1 MATVTILIGERSE
14 PVRFGIASSIFGVLY
29 LGECMK
35 YKNIVEG
42 KFIAR
47 PNRFIAHVEI
57 DGVEHI
63 VHVKN
68 TGRCRELLQP
78 RATVYLEKSDNPA
91 RKTLYDL
98 VSVKKGERIVNMD
111 SQLPNGLVEE
121 WLMESESAREIF
133 GDITFIKREK
143 TYGKSRFDLYV
154 EAGDK
159 KIFIEVKGVTLENN
173 NVVSFPDAPTE
184 RGIKHLNELVD
195 ALEDGYEAY
204 VFFVIQMEG
213 VDYFTPAWDKHKEFG
228 EALVY
233 AYNKGV
239 KVLAYDCKVSED
251 EVRIKENV
259 RVELSIGK
267 NA

>member
-1 MATVTILIGERSE
+1 
-14 PVRFGIASSIFGVLY
+14 
-29 LGECMK
+29 MK

-42 KFIAR
+42 KFISR

-57 DGVEHI
+57 EGLEHV

-68 TGRCRELLQP
+68 TGRCKELLQP
-78 RATVYLEKSDNPA
+78 KATVYLEKSDNPT

-121 WLMESESAREIF
+121 WLRESDDARKIF
-133 GDITFIKREK
+133 GDISYIKREK

-154 EAGDK
+154 ESDNR
-159 KIFIEVKGVTLENN
+159 KIFIEVKGVTLEND

-184 RGIKHLNELVD
+184 RGIKHLNELIC
-195 ALEDGYEAY
+195 ALEDGYETY
-204 VFFVIQMEG
+204 VFFVVQMEG
-213 VDYFTPAWDKHKEFG
+213 VDFFTPAWDKHKAFG
-228 EALVY
+228 DALVN
-233 AYNKGV
+233 AHNKGV

-251 EVRIKENV
+251 EV
-259 RVELSIGK
+259 SINQAVK
-267 NA
+267 VKL

>member
-1 MATVTILIGERSE
+1 
-14 PVRFGIASSIFGVLY
+14 
-29 LGECMK
+29 MK

-42 KFIAR
+42 KFIER
-47 PNRFIAHVEI
+47 PNRFIAHVKI
-57 DGVEHI
+57 DGAEHV

-78 RATVYLEKSDNPA
+78 GATVYLEKSDNPA

-98 VSVKKGERIVNMD
+98 VSVKKGQRIVNMD

-121 WLMESESAREIF
+121 WLRESEAAREIF
-133 GDITFIKREK
+133 GDITHIKREK

-154 EAGDK
+154 ESEDR
-159 KIFIEVKGVTLENN
+159 KIFIEVKGVTLEND

-195 ALEDGYEAY
+195 ALEDGYETY

-213 VDYFTPAWDKHKEFG
+213 VDYFTPAWNKHKAFG
-228 EALVY
+228 DALVN
-233 AYNKGV
+233 AHNKGV

-251 EVRIKENV
+251 DVRINENV
-259 RVELSIGK
+259 RVQL
-267 NA
+267 

>member
-1 MATVTILIGERSE
+1 
-14 PVRFGIASSIFGVLY
+14 
-29 LGECMK
+29 MK

-42 KFIAR
+42 KFISR

-57 DGVEHI
+57 EGMEHV

-78 RATVYLEKSDNPA
+78 GATVYLEKSDNPT

-98 VSVKKGERIVNMD
+98 VSVKKGQRIVNMD

-121 WLMESESAREIF
+121 WLRENDDAREIF
-133 GDITFIKREK
+133 GDISYLKREK

-154 EAGDK
+154 ESDNR
-159 KIFIEVKGVTLENN
+159 KIFIEVKGVTLEND

-184 RGIKHLNELVD
+184 RGIKHLNELVC
-195 ALEDGYEAY
+195 ALEDGYETY
-204 VFFVIQMEG
+204 VFFVVQMEG

-228 EALVY
+228 DALVN
-233 AYNKGV
+233 AYKKGV

-251 EVRIKENV
+251 EVRINQSVKV
-259 RVELSIGK
+259 KL
-267 NA
+267 

>member
-1 MATVTILIGERSE
+1 
-14 PVRFGIASSIFGVLY
+14 
-29 LGECMK
+29 MK
-35 YKNIVEG
+35 YKYIVEG
-42 KFIAR
+42 KFISR
-47 PNRFIAHVEI
+47 PNRFIAHVDIE
-57 DGVEHI
+57 GVEHV

-78 RATVYLEKSDNPA
+78 GATAYLEKSDNPA

-111 SQLPNGLVEE
+111 SQLPNELVEE
-121 WLMESESAREIF
+121 WLRESEAARKIF

-154 EAGDK
+154 EAGDRR
-159 KIFIEVKGVTLENN
+159 IFIEVKGVTLENG

-184 RGIKHLNELVD
+184 RGIKHLNELIC
-195 ALEDGYEAY
+195 ALEDGYETY
-204 VFFVIQMEG
+204 VFFVVQMED

-228 EALVY
+228 DALVN
-233 AYNKGV
+233 AHNRGV

-251 EVRIKENV
+251 EVKIKECV

-267 NA
+267 KY

>member
-1 MATVTILIGERSE
+1 
-14 PVRFGIASSIFGVLY
+14 
-29 LGECMK
+29 MK
-35 YKNIVEG
+35 YKSIEEG
-42 KFIAR
+42 KFISR

-57 DGVEHI
+57 DGQEHV

-68 TGRCRELLQP
+68 TGRCRELLQSG
-78 RATVYLEKSDNPA
+78 ATVYLEKSDNPA

-98 VSVKKGERIVNMD
+98 VSVVKGHRIVNMD
-111 SQLPNGLVEE
+111 SQLPNVLVEE
-121 WLMESESAREIF
+121 WLRESENAREIF
-133 GDITFIKREK
+133 GDISFIKREK

-154 EAGDK
+154 ESGDR
-159 KIFIEVKGVTLENN
+159 KIFIEIKGVTLEKD

-228 EALVY
+228 DALVN
-233 AYNKGV
+233 AAEKGV
-239 KVLAYDCKVSED
+239 KVLAYDCRVSRD
-251 EVRIKENV
+251 EVRINV
-259 RVELSIGK
+259 PVKVEL
-267 NA
+267 NTEQ

>member
-1 MATVTILIGERSE
+1 
-14 PVRFGIASSIFGVLY
+14 
-29 LGECMK
+29 MK

-42 KFIAR
+42 KFVSR

-57 DGVEHI
+57 EGVEHV

-78 RATVYLEKSDNPA
+78 GATVYLEKSDNPA

-98 VSVKKGERIVNMD
+98 VSVKKGKRIVNMD

-121 WLMESESAREIF
+121 WLRESDEAREIL

-143 TYGKSRFDLYV
+143 TYGKSRFDIYV
-154 EAGDK
+154 EAGDR
-159 KIFIEVKGVTLENN
+159 KIFIEVKGVTLEND

-195 ALEDGYEAY
+195 ALEDGYETY
-204 VFFVIQMEG
+204 VFFVVQMED
-213 VDYFTPAWDKHKEFG
+213 VDYFTPAWDKHKAFG
-228 EALVY
+228 DALVY
-233 AYNKGV
+233 AQSKGV
-239 KVLAYDCKVSED
+239 KILAYDCKVSED
-251 EVRIKENV
+251 EVRINEAV
-259 RVELSIGK
+259 RVQL
-267 NA
+267 

>member
-1 MATVTILIGERSE
+1 
-14 PVRFGIASSIFGVLY
+14 
-29 LGECMK
+29 MK

-42 KFIAR
+42 KFISR
-47 PNRFIAHVEI
+47 PNRFIAHVDIE
-57 DGVEHI
+57 GVEHV

-78 RATVYLEKSDNPA
+78 GATVYLEKSDNPA

-111 SQLPNGLVEE
+111 SQLPNALVEE
-121 WLMESESAREIF
+121 WLRESEAAREIF

-154 EAGDK
+154 EAGDRR
-159 KIFIEVKGVTLENN
+159 IFIEVKGVTLEND
-173 NVVSFPDAPTE
+173 NVASFPDAPTE
-184 RGIKHLNELVD
+184 RGIKHLNELIC

-204 VFFVIQMEG
+204 VFFVIQMEN

-228 EALVY
+228 DALVN
-233 AYNKGV
+233 AHNKGV
-239 KVLAYDCKVSED
+239 KVLSFDCKVSED
-251 EVRIKENV
+251 EVKIKERV
-259 RVELSIGK
+259 KVELEYDK
-267 NA
+267 

>member
-1 MATVTILIGERSE
+1 
-14 PVRFGIASSIFGVLY
+14 
-29 LGECMK
+29 MK

-42 KFIAR
+42 KFISR

-57 DGVEHI
+57 EGVEHV

-78 RATVYLEKSDNPA
+78 GATVYLEKSDNPA

-98 VSVKKGERIVNMD
+98 VSVKKGKRIVNMD

-121 WLMESESAREIF
+121 WLRESDEAREIL

-143 TYGKSRFDLYV
+143 TYGKSRFDIYV
-154 EAGDK
+154 EAGDR
-159 KIFIEVKGVTLENN
+159 KIFIEVKGVTLEND

-195 ALEDGYEAY
+195 ALEAGYETY

-213 VDYFTPAWDKHKEFG
+213 VDYFTPAWDKHKAFG
-228 EALVY
+228 DALVN
-233 AYNKGV
+233 AHNMGV
-239 KVLAYDCKVSED
+239 NVLAYDCKVSED
-251 EVRIKENV
+251 EVRINEAV
-259 RVELSIGK
+259 MVQL
-267 NA
+267 

>member
-1 MATVTILIGERSE
+1 
-14 PVRFGIASSIFGVLY
+14 
-29 LGECMK
+29 MK

-42 KFIAR
+42 KFIDR

-57 DGVEHI
+57 DGVEQV

-78 RATVYLEKSDNPA
+78 GATVYLEKSDNPA

-121 WLMESESAREIF
+121 WLRESNDAREIF
-133 GDITFIKREK
+133 GNISYIKREK

-154 EAGDK
+154 EAGDR
-159 KIFIEVKGVTLENN
+159 KIFIEVKGVTLEND

-184 RGIKHLNELVD
+184 RGIKHLNELIC
-195 ALEDGYEAY
+195 ALEDGYETY

-213 VDYFTPAWDKHKEFG
+213 VDYFTPAWDKHKAFG
-228 EALVY
+228 DALVN
-233 AYNKGV
+233 AHIKGV

-251 EVRIKENV
+251 EVLIRENV
-259 RVELSIGK
+259 RVSI
-267 NA
+267 

>member
-1 MATVTILIGERSE
+1 
-14 PVRFGIASSIFGVLY
+14 
-29 LGECMK
+29 MK

-42 KFIAR
+42 KFIER

-57 DGVEHI
+57 GGEEQV

-78 RATVYLEKSDNPA
+78 GATVYLEKSDNPA

-98 VSVKKGERIVNMD
+98 VSVRKGDRIVNMD

-121 WLMESESAREIF
+121 WLKGSKAAREIF

-154 EAGDK
+154 EVGER
-159 KIFIEVKGVTLENN
+159 KIFIEVKGVTLEND

-184 RGIKHLNELVD
+184 RGIKHLNELVT

-213 VDYFTPAWDKHKEFG
+213 VDYFTPAWDKHQEFG
-228 EALVY
+228 DALVN
-233 AYNKGV
+233 AHNKGV
-239 KVLAYDCKVSED
+239 KILAYDCKVTED
-251 EVRIKENV
+251 EVRINKPV
-259 RVELSIGK
+259 RVEL
-267 NA
+267 NRV

>member
-1 MATVTILIGERSE
+1 
-14 PVRFGIASSIFGVLY
+14 
-29 LGECMK
+29 MK

-42 KFIAR
+42 KFISR
-47 PNRFIAHVEI
+47 PNRFMANVEI
-57 DGVEHI
+57 EGEEHV

-78 RATVYLEKSDNPA
+78 GATVYLEKSDNPA

-111 SQLPNGLVEE
+111 SQLPNALVEE
-121 WLMESESAREIF
+121 WLREGKASELF
-133 GDITFIKREK
+133 GDIAFIKREK

-154 EAGDK
+154 EDGDR
-159 KIFIEVKGVTLENN
+159 KIFIEVKGVTLEND

-195 ALEDGYEAY
+195 ALDDGYETY

-213 VDYFTPAWDKHKEFG
+213 VDYFTPAWDKHKAFG
-228 EALVY
+228 DALVN
-233 AYNKGV
+233 AHNRGV

-259 RVELSIGK
+259 RVELE
-267 NA
+267 

>member
-1 MATVTILIGERSE
+1 
-14 PVRFGIASSIFGVLY
+14 
-29 LGECMK
+29 MK

-42 KFIAR
+42 KFISR

-57 DGVEHI
+57 EGLEHV

-68 TGRCRELLQP
+68 TGRCKELLQP
-78 RATVYLEKSDNPA
+78 KATVYLEKSDNPT

-121 WLMESESAREIF
+121 WLRESDDARKIF
-133 GDITFIKREK
+133 GDISYIKREK

-154 EAGDK
+154 ESDNR
-159 KIFIEVKGVTLENN
+159 KIFIEVKGVTLEND

-184 RGIKHLNELVD
+184 RGIKHLNELIC
-195 ALEDGYEAY
+195 ALEDGYETY
-204 VFFVIQMEG
+204 VFFVVQMEG
-213 VDYFTPAWDKHKEFG
+213 VDFFTPAWDKHKAFG
-228 EALVY
+228 DALVN
-233 AYNKGV
+233 AHNKGV

-251 EVRIKENV
+251 EVRINQSVKV
-259 RVELSIGK
+259 KLK
-267 NA
+267 

>member
-1 MATVTILIGERSE
+1 
-14 PVRFGIASSIFGVLY
+14 
-29 LGECMK
+29 MK

-42 KFIAR
+42 KFISR

-57 DGVEHI
+57 EGVEYV

-78 RATVYLEKSDNPA
+78 GATVYLEKSDNPA

-98 VSVKKGERIVNMD
+98 VSVKKGKRIVNMD

-121 WLMESESAREIF
+121 WLRESDEAREIL

-143 TYGKSRFDLYV
+143 TYGKSRFDIYV
-154 EAGDK
+154 EAGDR
-159 KIFIEVKGVTLENN
+159 KIFIEVKGVTLEND

-195 ALEDGYEAY
+195 ALEDGYETY
-204 VFFVIQMEG
+204 VFFVVQMEG
-213 VDYFTPAWDKHKEFG
+213 VDYFTPAWDKHKAFG
-228 EALVY
+228 DALVN
-233 AYNKGV
+233 AHNKGV
-239 KVLAYDCKVSED
+239 SVLAYDCKVSED
-251 EVRIKENV
+251 EVRINEAV
-259 RVELSIGK
+259 MVQL
-267 NA
+267 

>member
-1 MATVTILIGERSE
+1 
-14 PVRFGIASSIFGVLY
+14 
-29 LGECMK
+29 MK

-42 KFIAR
+42 KFISR

-57 DGVEHI
+57 DGVEHV

-78 RATVYLEKSDNPA
+78 GATVYLEKSDNPA

-98 VSVKKGERIVNMD
+98 VSVKKGDRIVNMD

-121 WLMESESAREIF
+121 WLRESDDSRELI

-154 EAGDK
+154 EAGDR
-159 KIFIEVKGVTLENN
+159 KIFIEVKGVTLEND

-184 RGIKHLNELVD
+184 RGIKHINELVD
-195 ALEDGYEAY
+195 ALEDGYETY

-213 VDYFTPAWDKHKEFG
+213 VDYFTPAWNKHKAFG
-228 EALVY
+228 DALVN
-233 AYNKGV
+233 ACKKGV

-251 EVRIKENV
+251 EVRIRENV

-267 NA
+267 NM

>member
-1 MATVTILIGERSE
+1 
-14 PVRFGIASSIFGVLY
+14 
-29 LGECMK
+29 MK

-42 KFIAR
+42 NFISR

-57 DGVEHI
+57 EGENHV

-78 RATVYLEKSDNPA
+78 GATVYLEKSDNTA

-121 WLMESESAREIF
+121 WLKESKATREFF
-133 GDITFIKREK
+133 GDITYIKREK

-154 EAGDK
+154 ESGDR
-159 KIFIEVKGVTLENN
+159 KIFIEVKGVTLEND

-195 ALEDGYEAY
+195 AFEDGYESY

-228 EALVY
+228 DALVN
-233 AYNKGV
+233 AVEKGV
-239 KVLAYDCKVSED
+239 KVLAYDCKVSEN
-251 EVRIKENV
+251 EVRINEAV
-259 RVELSIGK
+259 RVEL
-267 NA
+267 

>member
-1 MATVTILIGERSE
+1 
-14 PVRFGIASSIFGVLY
+14 
-29 LGECMK
+29 MK

-42 KFIAR
+42 KFIER

-57 DGVEHI
+57 EGKVHV

-68 TGRCRELLQP
+68 TGRCKELLQP
-78 RATVYLEKSDNPA
+78 KATVYLEKSGNPT

-111 SQLPNGLVEE
+111 SQLPNGIVEE
-121 WLMESESAREIF
+121 WLRESDDAREIF
-133 GDITFIKREK
+133 GDISYIKREK

-154 EAGDK
+154 ESGDR
-159 KIFIEVKGVTLENN
+159 KIFIEVKGVTLEND

-184 RGIKHLNELVD
+184 RGIKHLNELMC
-195 ALEDGYEAY
+195 ALEDGYETY
-204 VFFVIQMEG
+204 VFFVVQMEG

-228 EALVY
+228 DALVN
-233 AYNKGV
+233 AHNKGV

-251 EVRIKENV
+251 EVRINQAV
-259 RVELSIGK
+259 RVQL
-267 NA
+267 

>member
-1 MATVTILIGERSE
+1 
-14 PVRFGIASSIFGVLY
+14 
-29 LGECMK
+29 MK

-42 KFIAR
+42 KFISR

-57 DGVEHI
+57 EGMEHV

-78 RATVYLEKSDNPA
+78 GATVYLEKSDNPT

-121 WLMESESAREIF
+121 WLRESDDARKIF
-133 GDITFIKREK
+133 GDISYIKREK

-154 EAGDK
+154 ESDNR
-159 KIFIEVKGVTLENN
+159 KIFIEVKGVTLEND

-184 RGIKHLNELVD
+184 RGIKHLNELIC
-195 ALEDGYEAY
+195 ALEDGYETC
-204 VFFVIQMEG
+204 VFFVVQMED
-213 VDYFTPAWDKHKEFG
+213 VDFFTPAWDKHKAFG
-228 EALVY
+228 DALVN
-233 AYNKGV
+233 AHNKGV

-251 EVRIKENV
+251 EVRINQSVKV
-259 RVELSIGK
+259 KL
-267 NA
+267 